1 MAFHASKC
9 CRIVLCNHYVVKALS
24 TQHMKLFAPSSTAKM
39 LRFYSSDTQE
49 ENELQLVTLAHSI
62 AAVTVTTQGEAV
74 PGGRR
79 RSLNQ
84 DVLPFSAFLRGDF
97 CRRHSYLRVSM
108 MEECNLRCN
117 GPFSRSLFSCQS
129 GSLYSCF
136 RYKQCA

>member
-62 AAVTVTTQGEAV
+62 AAVTVTTQGNDPTTSRLHKGYFTKESD
-74 PGGRR
+74 GR
-79 RSLNQ
+79 LHQ
-84 DVLPFSAFLRGDF
+84 MTWP
-97 CRRHSYLRVSM
+97 
-108 MEECNLRCN
+108 
-117 GPFSRSLFSCQS
+117 PQS
-129 GSLYSCF
+129 PNFNPIEMVCD
-136 RYKQCA
+136 